1 MKVPKPNVKIEHS
14 LTRTIFSGALAS
26 YILSSLAH
34 GIGPLVDGAVIGNFL
49 GMDAVAAYGMMWPA
63 FLICALF
70 GAVIAGGTRNLYTSL
85 VGQGKI
91 DEANS
96 VFTVAHALNM
106 VLSLVIVL
114 LVWIFPDR
122 IAELLGARGSA
133 EHLKPLISGYLRG
146 YSLGVPLMNASKI
159 VSSFMSIDSDAS
171 RTVRATVWMTV
182 TDVIGDLMVVFLFQG
197 SMLGIGLATSASN
210 FIQFAVLSLHFL
222 RRERVLRYSFR
233 NLSSHFGCVK
243 DIIVN
248 GAPSGTTRIASAA
261 AGIIIN
267 YLLVSY
273 ATSEYIAAYSVQKSV
288 TSLVNCVYLGVA
300 DTVWTLS
307 SVYYGEE
314 DRNALQALQRTAFRI
329 GENVSI
335 AVGIILMVF
344 AEFFARIYL
353 NAESPFALSLAAE
366 AIRVFACTMPLNVLT
381 YTFINYLVS
390 TKHLTAANVYGVL
403 LECGFLA
410 PVVWILVMVM
420 GGRGVWHGFLFA
432 LVLMVLSEVFY
443 IIWHPNGRNFDE
455 KRLLLG
461 DGFGTEAGKELSIS
475 AGTME
480 EIIGMSRLSGLFCRE
495 NGISEKQAFYL
506 SLCVEEMAM
515 NILKH
520 GYTGSKMARVIPEIN
535 IRFLIKNDDE
545 VILRIRDNGIPF
557 NPVEQ
562 YEMLRETPADPTK
575 NLGIRI
581 VMNMS
586 KDVNYYNINK
596 TNNLIIRI

>member
-1 MKVPKPNVKIEHS
+1 MKLPKKIEVEHS
-14 LTRTIFSGALAS
+14 LTRSIFGGALAS

-49 GMDAVAAYGMMWPA
+49 GLDAVAAYGMMWPA

-85 VGQGKI
+85 VGQGKT

-96 VFTVAHALNM
+96 VFTVAHVLNYI
-106 VLSLVIVL
+106 LSTGIVL
-114 LVWIFPDR
+114 AVWIFPDT
-122 IAELLGARGSA
+122 IAELLGAKGTA
-133 EHLKPLISGYLRG
+133 AHLKPLISGYLRG

-159 VSSFMSIDSDAS
+159 ISSFMSVDSDAP

-182 TDVIGDLMVVFLFQG
+182 TDVIGDLMVVFLLQG
-197 SMLGIGLATSASN
+197 SMLGIGLATSVSN
-210 FIQFAVLSLHFL
+210 LIQFTVLSLHFL
-222 RRERVLRYSFR
+222 RKKRILRYSFR
-233 NLSSHFGCVK
+233 NLSRYFGSVK
-243 DIIVN
+243 AIIVN
-248 GAPSGTTRIASAA
+248 GAPSGTTRIASAI

-267 YLLVSY
+267 YILVSN

-288 TSLVNCVYLGVA
+288 IALVNCVYLGVA

-314 DRNALQALQRTAFRI
+314 DRNALYALQRNAFRI
-329 GENVSI
+329 GENISI
-335 AVGIILMVF
+335 LVGIILLVF
-344 AEFFARIYL
+344 AKFFARIYL
-353 NAESPFALSLAAE
+353 NAESELALNLSVE
-366 AIRVFACTMPLNVLT
+366 AIRVFACTMPFNVLA
-381 YTFINYLVS
+381 YTFINYLVG
-390 TKHLTAANVYGVL
+390 TKHLTAANVYGYI

-410 PVVWILVMVM
+410 PVVWILVILM
-420 GGRGVWHGFLFA
+420 GGRGVWHGNLFS
-432 LVLMVLSEVFY
+432 LVLVVLSEAVF
-443 IIWHPNGRNFDE
+443 ILRQPHGKDFNE
-455 KRLLLG
+455 KRLMIRN
-461 DGFGTEAGKELSIS
+461 GFGTDAGRELSIS

-495 NGISEKQAFYL
+495 NGISDKQAFYL

-515 NILKH
+515 NILNH
-520 GYTGSKMARVIPEIN
+520 GYKNKKGAHVTPEIN
-535 IRFLIKNDDE
+535 IRFLIKDDDG

-557 NPVEQ
+557 NPVER
-562 YEMLRETPADPTK
+562 YEMVQKMPADPTR

-586 KDVNYYNINK
+586 RDVNYYNINK
-596 TNNLIIRI
+596 TNNLIIRV